1 MAGTDEGT
9 GVLVSETYLQTLDSY
24 NQTQIKILERLE
36 DSRKDQGDIL
46 KRLDKQIQQNTKI
59 IQQHDI
65 RLVKLESL
73 TTSIKATL
81 DGIQEE
87 QKEFRNY
94 VNDRFDGFQ
103 NYVDTRFD
111 GIQNYVDT
119 RFDGIQE
126 EQKEFRNYVDTR
138 FDGIQEEQKEFRNYV
153 DTRFDKVDQRI
164 FWTMT
169 GGVAFLTL
177 VMSFMTI
184 ILKFA

>member
-1 MAGTDEGT
+1 M
-9 GVLVSETYLQTLDSY
+9 SETYLQTLDSY

-46 KRLDKQIQQNTKI
+46 KRLDKQVQQNMKI

-94 VNDRFDGFQ
+94 V
-103 NYVDTRFD
+103 DTRFD
-111 GIQNYVDT
+111 GIQNTFDNRFNGIQEEQKEFRNYVDN

-126 EQKEFRNYVDTR
+126 EQQEFRNYVDTR